1 MHETPAGVTSRRL
14 AIPSPER
21 LGALRAGRVGVGVLS
36 TGASGTSANDI
47 RALIAQREQARGNK
61 DWVTSDRIREDLR
74 AKGVEVLDKERLW
87 KSSDGSVGIIDP
99 ANGAAPTDEAITSLV
114 GKREEAR
121 TMRDWA
127 TSTGQCGWG
136 YISNVRRPYWKYQCC
151 SMAGYLSRPA

>member
-1 MHETPAGVTSRRL
+1 M
-14 AIPSPER
+14 
-21 LGALRAGRVGVGVLS
+21 GVLS

-127 TSTGQCGWG
+127 TSDAIRDELRAHGVELQDKEKTWR
-136 YISNVRRPYWKYQCC
+136 VRALHRC
-151 SMAGYLSRPA
+151 RR